1 MGGLDLKKVIVLGGP
16 TATGK
21 TDLAIELALLVN
33 GEVVSADSAQVY
45 RYMDIG
51 TAKPTPEERRG
62 VPHHMIDIVYP
73 DEEFSVAQFKNLAED
88 SIRDILSRGKVPVV
102 AGGTGLYIS
111 SLVYNIQFSDT
122 ICDWEFRERMN
133 ALAIKYGPGYL
144 HDRLKEVDP
153 VSAQRI
159 HPNNVKRVIRALEV
173 FETTGRPISEHQAE
187 SRTKPPEFDY
197 LLFGLTMDRQMLY
210 ERIEKR
216 TDIMMEKG
224 LADEV
229 AGILKMGYSRDLVSL
244 QAIGYKEIAAA
255 ISGEC
260 SMEEAVENIKLG
272 TRHLAKR
279 QITWFNSM
287 EGLKWLDTKALDRRA
302 MLKILAD
309 SLNIRY

>member
-1 MGGLDLKKVIVLGGP
+1 MNKVIVLAGP

-21 TDLAIELALLVN
+21 TDLAIELALLVG
-33 GEVVSADSAQVY
+33 GEVISADSAQVY

-51 TAKPTPEERRG
+51 TAKPTLEEQRG
-62 VPHHMIDIVYP
+62 IPHHMIDIVYP
-73 DEEFSVAQFKNLAED
+73 DEAFSVAQYKSMAEAA
-88 SIRDILSRGKVPVV
+88 IRDILSRGKVPIV

-111 SLVYNIQFSDT
+111 SLVYNIQFSET
-122 ICDWEFRERMN
+122 INDWAFRERMK
-133 ALAIKYGPGYL
+133 ALAEQFGPEYL
-144 HDRLKEVDP
+144 HNRLKEVDP
-153 VSAQRI
+153 VSAQKI

-173 FETTGRPISEHQAE
+173 YETTGRPISEHQAQ
-187 SRTKPPEFDY
+187 SRTKPPEFEY
-197 LLFGLTMDRQMLY
+197 LLFGLTMERQRLY

-229 AGILKMGYSRDLVSL
+229 AKILGMGYSRDLVSL

-255 ISGEC
+255 IYGEC
-260 SMEEAVENIKLG
+260 SMDEAVQQIKLN

-279 QITWFNSM
+279 QITWFNGM
-287 EGLKWLDTKALDRRA
+287 EGLKWLDTQVLDRRA

-309 SLNIRY
+309 ALNIGH

>member
-1 MGGLDLKKVIVLGGP
+1 LKKVIVLGGP

-272 TRHLAKR
+272 IRHLAKR

>member
-1 MGGLDLKKVIVLGGP
+1 MKKVIVLAGP

-33 GEVVSADSAQVY
+33 GEVISADSAQVY

-51 TAKPTPEERRG
+51 TAKPTLEEQRG
-62 VPHHMIDIVYP
+62 IPHHMMDIVYP
-73 DEEFSVAQFKNLAED
+73 DEEFSVAQYKAMAEAA
-88 SIRDILSRGKVPVV
+88 IRDILARGKVPIV

-111 SLVYNIQFSDT
+111 SLVYNIQFSET
-122 ICDWEFRERMN
+122 MSDWAFRERMK
-133 ALAIKYGPGYL
+133 ALAEQYGPEYL
-144 HDRLKEVDP
+144 HNKLKEVDP
-153 VSAQRI
+153 ISAQKI

-173 FETTGRPISEHQAE
+173 YETTGRPISEHQAQ
-187 SRTKPPEFDY
+187 SRTKPPEFEY
-197 LLFGLTMDRQMLY
+197 LLYGLTMDRQKLY

-229 AGILKMGYSRDLVSL
+229 AKILKMGYSRDLVSL

-255 ISGEC
+255 IYGEC
-260 SMEEAVENIKLG
+260 SMDEAVQQIKLN

-279 QITWFNSM
+279 QMTWFNSM
-287 EGLKWLDTKALDRRA
+287 EGLKWLDTQVLDRRV

-309 SLNIRY
+309 ALNIGH

>member
-1 MGGLDLKKVIVLGGP
+1 LKKVIVLAGP

-33 GEVVSADSAQVY
+33 GEVISADSAQVY

-51 TAKPTPEERRG
+51 TAKPTLEEQRG
-62 VPHHMIDIVYP
+62 IPHHMMDIVYP
-73 DEEFSVAQFKNLAED
+73 DEEFSVAQYKAMAEAA
-88 SIRDILSRGKVPVV
+88 IRDILARGKVPIV

-111 SLVYNIQFSDT
+111 SLVYNIQFSET
-122 ICDWEFRERMN
+122 MSDWAFRERMK
-133 ALAIKYGPGYL
+133 ALAEQYGPEYL
-144 HDRLKEVDP
+144 HNKLKEVDP
-153 VSAQRI
+153 ISAQKI

-173 FETTGRPISEHQAE
+173 YETTGRPISEHQAQ
-187 SRTKPPEFDY
+187 SRTKPPEFEY
-197 LLFGLTMDRQMLY
+197 LLYGLTMDRQKLY

-229 AGILKMGYSRDLVSL
+229 AKILKMGYSRDLVSL

-255 ISGEC
+255 IYGEC
-260 SMEEAVENIKLG
+260 SMDEAVQQIKLN

-279 QITWFNSM
+279 QMTWFNSM
-287 EGLKWLDTKALDRRA
+287 EGLKWLDTQVLDRRV

-309 SLNIRY
+309 ALNIGH

>member
-1 MGGLDLKKVIVLGGP
+1 MEKVIVLAGP

-21 TDLAIELALLVN
+21 TDLAIELALMVN
-33 GEVVSADSAQVY
+33 GEIISADSAQVY

-51 TAKPTPEERRG
+51 TAKPTPEEQRG
-62 VPHHMIDIVYP
+62 IPHHMMDIVYP
-73 DEEFSVAQFKNLAED
+73 DEAFSVAQFKALAEAA
-88 SIRDILSRGKVPVV
+88 IRDILARGKVPIV

-111 SLVYNIQFSDT
+111 SLVYNIQFSET
-122 ICDWEFRERMN
+122 ISDQEFRERMKT
-133 ALAIKYGPGYL
+133 LAEQYGPEYL
-144 HDRLKEVDP
+144 HNRLKAIDP
-153 VSAQRI
+153 ISAEKI

-173 FETTGRPISEHQAE
+173 YESTGRPISEHQAL

-197 LLFGLTMDRQMLY
+197 RLFGLIMDRQRLY
-210 ERIEKR
+210 ERIEQR
-216 TDIMMEKG
+216 TDIMMKKG

-229 AGILKMGYSRDLVSL
+229 ARILGMGYPRDLVSL

-255 ISGEC
+255 LYGEC
-260 SMEEAVENIKLG
+260 SMDEAVQQIKLN

-287 EGLKWLDTKALDRRA
+287 EGLKWLDTQVLDRRA

-309 SLNIRY
+309 ALNIGH

>member
-1 MGGLDLKKVIVLGGP
+1 MKKVIVLGGP

-229 AGILKMGYSRDLVSL
+229 AGILKMGYSKDLVSL

>member
-1 MGGLDLKKVIVLGGP
+1 
-16 TATGK
+16 
-21 TDLAIELALLVN
+21 
-33 GEVVSADSAQVY
+33 
-45 RYMDIG
+45 MDIG
-51 TAKPTPEERRG
+51 TAKPTLEERRG
-62 VPHHMIDIVYP
+62 VPHHMIDIVNP
-73 DEEFSVAQFKNLAED
+73 DEEFSVAQFKTLAEE
-88 SIRDILSRGKVPVV
+88 SIRDILSRKKVPIV
-102 AGGTGLYIS
+102 AGGTGLYIN

-122 ICDWEFRERMN
+122 ISDWEFRERMN
-133 ALAIKYGPGYL
+133 ALAVKYGPGYL

-159 HPNNVKRVIRALEV
+159 HPNNIKRVIRALEV
-173 FETTGRPISEHQAE
+173 FETTGKPISEHQAE
-187 SRTKPPEFDY
+187 SRTKPLEFDY
-197 LLFGLTMDRQMLY
+197 LLFGLTMDRQKLY

-224 LADEV
+224 LVDEV

-244 QAIGYKEIAAA
+244 QAIGYKEIVAAVF
-255 ISGEC
+255 GEC

-287 EGLKWLDTKALDRRA
+287 EGLKWLDTQTLDRRA

-309 SLNIRY
+309 SLNIKC

>member
-1 MGGLDLKKVIVLGGP
+1 MEKVIVLCGP
-16 TATGK
+16 TAAGK
-21 TDLAIELALLVN
+21 TDLAIDLALLVG
-33 GEVVSADSAQVY
+33 GEVISADSAQVY

-51 TAKPTPEERRG
+51 TAKPTPEEQRG
-62 VPHHMIDIVYP
+62 IPHHMMDIVNP
-73 DEEFSVAQFKNLAED
+73 DEEFSVAQYKKMAED
-88 SIRDILSRGKVPVV
+88 AVRDILSRGKIPVV

-111 SLVYNIQFSDT
+111 SLVYNVQFSDT
-122 ICDWEFRERMN
+122 MSDWGFRERMR
-133 ALAIKYGPGYL
+133 ALAEQYGPEYL

-153 VSAQRI
+153 ASAERI

-187 SRTKPPEFDY
+187 SRTKPPEFEY
-197 LLFGLTMDRQMLY
+197 ILFGLTMDRQKLY

-229 AGILKMGYSRDLVSL
+229 ARILEMGYSRDLVSL
-244 QAIGYKEIAAA
+244 QAIGYKEIASA
-255 ISGEC
+255 ICGEC
-260 SMEEAVENIKLG
+260 SMEEAVELVKLR

-279 QITWFNSM
+279 QITWFKSM
-287 EGLKWLDTKALDRRA
+287 KGLKWLDTQAVGRRA

-309 SLNIRY
+309 ALNNRV

>member
-51 TAKPTPEERRG
+51 TAKPTLEERRG
-62 VPHHMIDIVYP
+62 VPHHMIDIVNP
-73 DEEFSVAQFKNLAED
+73 DEEFSVAQFKTLAEE
-88 SIRDILSRGKVPVV
+88 SIRDILSRKKVPIV
-102 AGGTGLYIS
+102 AGGTGLYIN

-122 ICDWEFRERMN
+122 ISDWEFRERMN
-133 ALAIKYGPGYL
+133 ALAVKYGPGYL

-159 HPNNVKRVIRALEV
+159 HPNNIKRVIRALEV
-173 FETTGRPISEHQAE
+173 FETTGKPISEHQAE
-187 SRTKPPEFDY
+187 SRTKPLEFDY
-197 LLFGLTMDRQMLY
+197 LLFGLTMDRQKLY

-224 LADEV
+224 LVDEV

-244 QAIGYKEIAAA
+244 QAIGYKEIVAAVF
-255 ISGEC
+255 GEC

-287 EGLKWLDTKALDRRA
+287 EGLKWLDTQTLDRRA
-302 MLKILAD
+302 MLKILAE
-309 SLNIRY
+309 SLNIKC

>member
-1 MGGLDLKKVIVLGGP
+1 VGGLDLKKVIVLGGP

>member
-1 MGGLDLKKVIVLGGP
+1 LKKVIVLAGP

-33 GEVVSADSAQVY
+33 GEVISADSAQVY

-51 TAKPTPEERRG
+51 TAKPTLEEQRG
-62 VPHHMIDIVYP
+62 IPHHMMDIVYA
-73 DEEFSVAQFKNLAED
+73 DEEFSVAQYKAMAEAA
-88 SIRDILSRGKVPVV
+88 IRDILARGKVPIV

-111 SLVYNIQFSDT
+111 SLVYNIQFSET
-122 ICDWEFRERMN
+122 MSDWAFRERMK
-133 ALAIKYGPGYL
+133 ALAEQYGPEYL
-144 HDRLKEVDP
+144 HNKLKEVDP
-153 VSAQRI
+153 ISAQKI

-173 FETTGRPISEHQAE
+173 YETTGRPISEHQAQ
-187 SRTKPPEFDY
+187 SRTKPPEFEY
-197 LLFGLTMDRQMLY
+197 LLYGLTMDRQKLY

-229 AGILKMGYSRDLVSL
+229 AKILKMGYSRDLVSL

-255 ISGEC
+255 IYGEC
-260 SMEEAVENIKLG
+260 SMDEAVQQIKLN

-279 QITWFNSM
+279 QMTWFNSM
-287 EGLKWLDTKALDRRA
+287 EGLKWLDTQVLDRRV

-309 SLNIRY
+309 ALNIGH

>member
-1 MGGLDLKKVIVLGGP
+1 MKKVIVLGGP

-272 TRHLAKR
+272 IRHLAKR

>member
-1 MGGLDLKKVIVLGGP
+1 LKKVIVLGGP